1 MKLNISR
8 KKLFIIIPIV
18 IVAIFIFTRGSGN
31 DALYDTS
38 PVEQA
43 TLRSEVS
50 VTGKVNPVKAVDLS
64 FEQTG
69 TIAYIAGEVGDQVV
83 AGQTIASLDTSAL
96 LTQLH
101 EAEASLATAEA
112 ALAAINRGTR
122 PEELTVLE
130 QKVNNAQ
137 TSLTDAQQAVRD
149 KIRDA
154 YTRVDDAIHSNADDL
169 FSNPNTV
176 QPTLKYTTS
185 DQQLARDLENTR
197 VEIGSALTEWSSVI
211 AQLQNADVA
220 ALENYT
226 VQSQAWL
233 AKTASFLDK
242 LAQAISQFPY
252 TNTISQTTLTTYT
265 TNISAARTSV
275 NTAITNLTTAKEKM
289 STASGSLSL
298 AQKEL
303 ALSKAG
309 ATQEDIDEQNAR
321 VANARATVSKMN
333 TQLAKATLRSPFSG
347 VITSLPLEKGA
358 VVTPSSVVA
367 TVVTANALEIVAYI
381 PEVDIA
387 DVVAGKTAR
396 ITLDAYGDTTAF
408 EAVVTKVDPAETTLD
423 GVPTYKTTLTFTS
436 PDSRVK
442 PGMTANI
449 EILIDEHA
457 DVLAVPTRAI
467 SFDENGSPT
476 VKILTANGSEETRSV
491 TTGLRSFDGRTE
503 IIDGVSKGEKIILST
518 R

>member
-1 MKLNISR
+1 MRFNLSR
-8 KKLFIIIPIV
+8 KKLLIIGGVV
-18 IVAIFIFTRGSGN
+18 IVAIIIFSRGGNN

-38 PVEQA
+38 TVERA

-69 TIAYIAGEVGDQVV
+69 TISYITGDVGDQVA
-83 AGQTIASLDTSAL
+83 AGQMIASLDTSAL

-101 EAEASLATAEA
+101 EAEASLATAKA
-112 ALAAINRGTR
+112 ALAALTRGTR
-122 PEELTVLE
+122 PEELVVLE
-130 QKVNNAQ
+130 QKVSNAQ
-137 TSLTDAQQAVRD
+137 TALSDAQQALRD
-149 KIRDA
+149 KIRDS

-176 QPTLKYTTS
+176 QPSLKYTTS
-185 DQQLARDLENTR
+185 DQQLARDLENMR
-197 VEIGSALTEWSSVI
+197 VELGSALTEWSSMI
-211 AQLQNADVA
+211 GQLQTADVK
-220 ALENYT
+220 ALDSYS
-226 VQSQAWL
+226 VKSQAWL

-242 LAQAISQFPY
+242 LAQAVSQFPY

-265 TNISAARTSV
+265 TNVSAARTSV
-275 NTAITNLTTAKEKM
+275 NVAITNLTTAKEKM
-289 STASGSLSL
+289 STASGSLLLS
-298 AQKEL
+298 QKEL
-303 ALSKAG
+303 SLSQAG

-321 VANARATVSKMN
+321 VANAQATVNRMN
-333 TQLAKATLRSPFSG
+333 TQLGKATLRSPFSG

-367 TVVTANALEIVAYI
+367 TVMTANALEIIAYI

-387 DVVAGKTAR
+387 DVTPGKTAR

-408 EAVVTKVDPAETTLD
+408 DASVTKVDPAETTLD
-423 GVPTYKTTLTFTS
+423 GVPTYKTTLMFKS
-436 PDSRVK
+436 PDARIK

-457 DVLAVPTRAI
+457 DVLAIPTRAV
-467 SFDENGSPT
+467 SFDENGNPV
-476 VKILTANGSEETRSV
+476 VKILTANSTEETRPI

-503 IIDGVSKGEKIILST
+503 VLEGITEGEKIILST